1 MEEGRLQKEIMPYQH
16 NPIVAVFC
24 GSKTGN
30 DSQFVQ
36 DAADLGG
43 SLAKNGFD
51 IVYGG
56 ASIGMMGALA
66 DNAIANGGR
75 VTGVI
80 PEVLVAWE
88 RQHKGLSELIVTQDM
103 HIRKKTMY
111 ELCSAAIILP
121 GGYGTLDELFEML
134 TWNQLSIH
142 DKKIYILNTAGF
154 YDHLIRHMESLEA
167 KGFLYEPIW
176 TRIAHFEKPDAL
188 IEAIR
193 NDLGAV

>member
-1 MEEGRLQKEIMPYQH
+1 MADHLKPVI
-16 NPIVAVFC
+16 AVFC
-24 GSKTGN
+24 GSKSGT
-30 DSQFVQ
+30 DPHFLT
-36 DAADLGG
+36 DAATLGTL
-43 SLAKNGFD
+43 LAQNGFD

-56 ASIGMMGALA
+56 ASVGMMGALA
-66 DNAIANGGR
+66 NNAIANGGR

-88 RQHKGLSELIVTQDM
+88 RQHKGLSELIVTKDM

-111 ELCSAAIILP
+111 EMCSAAIILP

-154 YDHLIRHMESLEA
+154 YNHLILHMESLET
-167 KGFLYEPIW
+167 KGFLYEPTW
-176 TRIAHFEKPDAL
+176 TRLIHFDKPVEL
-188 IEAIR
+188 VEAIR
-193 NDLGAV
+193 EDLGAV

>member
-1 MEEGRLQKEIMPYQH
+1 MSDHPK
-16 NPIVAVFC
+16 PIVAVFC

-30 DSQFVQ
+30 DPQFIQ
-36 DAADLGG
+36 DAAELGDL
-43 SLAKNGFD
+43 LAKNGFD

-56 ASIGMMGALA
+56 SSVGMMGAVA
-66 DNAIANGGR
+66 DHAIANGGR

-111 ELCSAAIILP
+111 EMCSVAIILP

-154 YDHLIRHMESLEA
+154 YDHLIHHMESLEA
-167 KGFLYEPIW
+167 KGFLYEPMW
-176 TRIAHFEKPDAL
+176 TRISHYEKPDA
-188 IEAIR
+188 IVEAIR

>member
-1 MEEGRLQKEIMPYQH
+1 MPDQPK
-16 NPIVAVFC
+16 PIVAVFC
-24 GSKTGN
+24 GSKTGR
-30 DSQFVQ
+30 DPQFLQ
-36 DAADLGG
+36 DAAELGRQ
-43 SLAKNGFD
+43 LAKNGFD

-66 DNAIANGGR
+66 DHAIENGGR
-75 VTGVI
+75 ITGVI

-111 ELCSAAIILP
+111 EMCNAAIILP
-121 GGYGTLDELFEML
+121 GGFGTLDELFEML

-154 YDHLIRHMESLEA
+154 YNHLISHMEVLEGQ
-167 KGFLYEPIW
+167 GFLYEPLW
-176 TRIAHFEKPDAL
+176 TRISTFEKPDAVVD
-188 IEAIR
+188 AIR
-193 NDLGAV
+193 KDLGAV

>member
-1 MEEGRLQKEIMPYQH
+1 MPEH
-16 NPIVAVFC
+16 LNPIVAVFC

-30 DSQFVQ
+30 DPQFVQ
-36 DAADLGG
+36 DAANLGEL
-43 SLAKNGFD
+43 LAKNGFD

-66 DNAIANGGR
+66 DHAIANGGR

-88 RQHKGLSELIVTQDM
+88 RQHKGLSELIVTEDM

-111 ELCSAAIILP
+111 EMCSAAIILP

-154 YDHLIRHMESLEA
+154 YDHLILHMESLEA
-167 KGFLYEPIW
+167 KGFLYKPIW
-176 TRIAHFEKPDAL
+176 TRISSFEKPDAL

-193 NDLGAV
+193 NDLGSV

>member
-1 MEEGRLQKEIMPYQH
+1 MADHRK
-16 NPIVAVFC
+16 PIVAVFC
-24 GSKTGN
+24 GSKSGT
-30 DSQFVQ
+30 DPQFLT
-36 DAADLGG
+36 DAATLGAL
-43 SLAKNGFD
+43 LAQNGFD

-56 ASIGMMGALA
+56 ASVGMMGALA
-66 DNAIANGGR
+66 NNAIANEGR

-88 RQHKGLSELIVTQDM
+88 RQHKGLSELIVTKDM

-111 ELCSAAIILP
+111 EMCSAAIILP

-154 YDHLIRHMESLEA
+154 YNHMILHMESLES
-167 KGFLYEPIW
+167 KGFLYEP
-176 TRIAHFEKPDAL
+176 TGNRLSHYENPDE
-188 IEAIR
+188 IVEAIR
-193 NDLGAV
+193 SDLGAV

>member
-1 MEEGRLQKEIMPYQH
+1 MADHRKPV
-16 NPIVAVFC
+16 VAVFC
-24 GSKTGN
+24 GSKSGT
-30 DSQFVQ
+30 DPQFQ
-36 DAADLGG
+36 TDAATLGAL
-43 SLAKNGFD
+43 LAENGFD

-56 ASIGMMGALA
+56 ASVGMMGALA
-66 DNAIANGGR
+66 NNAIANGGR

-88 RQHKGLSELIVTQDM
+88 RQHKGLSELIVTKDM

-111 ELCSAAIILP
+111 DMCNAAIILP
-121 GGYGTLDELFEML
+121 GGFGTLDELFEML

-154 YDHLIRHMESLEA
+154 YDYLLLHMEALES

-176 TRIAHFEKPDAL
+176 TRVAHFEKPDTVVN
-188 IEAIR
+188 AIR
-193 NDLGAV
+193 RDLGAV

>member
-1 MEEGRLQKEIMPYQH
+1 MADHRKPV
-16 NPIVAVFC
+16 VAVFC
-24 GSKTGN
+24 GSKGGT
-30 DSQFVQ
+30 DLQFLA
-36 DAADLGG
+36 DAAALGAI
-43 SLAKNGFD
+43 LAQNGFD

-88 RQHKGLSELIVTQDM
+88 RQHKGLSELIVTKDM

-111 ELCSAAIILP
+111 DMCSAAIILP
-121 GGYGTLDELFEML
+121 GGFGTLDELFEML
-134 TWNQLSIH
+134 TWNQLNIH

-154 YDHLIRHMESLEA
+154 YNHLILHMESLEA
-167 KGFLYEPIW
+167 KGFLYEPTW
-176 TRIAHFEKPDAL
+176 TRLIHFEKPVEL
-188 IEAIR
+188 VEAIR
-193 NDLGAV
+193 EDLGTV

>member
-1 MEEGRLQKEIMPYQH
+1 MADHRKPV
-16 NPIVAVFC
+16 VAVFC
-24 GSKTGN
+24 GSKSGT
-30 DSQFVQ
+30 DPQFLT
-36 DAADLGG
+36 DAATLGAL
-43 SLAKNGFD
+43 LAQNGFD

-56 ASIGMMGALA
+56 ASVGMMGALA
-66 DNAIANGGR
+66 NNAIANGGR

-88 RQHKGLSELIVTQDM
+88 RQHKGLSELIVTKDM

-111 ELCSAAIILP
+111 EMCSAAIILP

-154 YDHLIRHMESLEA
+154 YNHLILHMESLGT
-167 KGFLYEPIW
+167 KGFLYEPTW
-176 TRIAHFEKPDAL
+176 TRLIHFEKPVEL
-188 IEAIR
+188 VEAIR
-193 NDLGAV
+193 KDLGAV